1 MKIIII
7 LLICVPSLL
16 AEDNA
21 GDISF
26 KYGFLGQFK
35 SNPDSTVELSDSS
48 IIHTDD
54 EVRINAGYLSRTHF
68 YAVFLSSEGEY
79 MLLYPEDASKEE
91 KSPSDTTY
99 VTALQWNS
107 FIDPAGLETFYL
119 INSEEPQA
127 DLEKLFRRYAK
138 APEKG
143 QAKLGKKIA
152 AILNSLDPDKKEGL
166 ANLSKRLDKPLV
178 GGVAFRGEE
187 DEKLKD
193 QSLTHTCSGKNGI
206 AFQKITLI
214 HK

>member
-1 MKIIII
+1 MKVLLSII
-7 LLICVPSLL
+7 LVVCCFGQQEKYDIQFSYGLL
-16 AEDNA
+16 
-21 GDISF
+21 GDI
-26 KYGFLGQFK
+26 QA
-35 SNPDSTVELSDSS
+35 NPQKVVILEDQSEIQSGDK
-48 IIHTDD
+48 
-54 EVRINAGYLSRTHF
+54 VRINTGYLSRTHF

-127 DLEKLFRRYAK
+127 DLEKLLRRYAK

-206 AFQKITLI
+206 AFQKVTLI